1 MKDMDRPTGAKD
13 RLAELVSAREKEMAP
28 QRAVALPVLEKVARV
43 LVVVVGVPIVI
54 VLALAAVLLMP
65 VAAVVACAGLAPSYL
80 FSLLAQVI
88 NRHRHPAGL
97 KIALSLLAFPLWLL
111 ARIMLVPS
119 TAYLRIFFTNS
130 GSDCS
135 GPCEDAAPPR
145 SSNGHRPE
153 LTNGHSGW
161 PDRTGP

>member
-80 FSLLAQVI
+80 FSLRTG
-88 NRHRHPAGL
+88 NRRRHPAGL
-97 KIALSLLAFPLWLL
+97 KIALSLPFPLWLL

-130 GSDCS
+130 GSGCS

>member
-88 NRHRHPAGL
+88 NRRRHPAGL
-97 KIALSLLAFPLWLL
+97 KIALSLLAFPYGCWPASCWSP
-111 ARIMLVPS
+111 ARPTCAS
-119 TAYLRIFFTNS
+119 FSQT
-130 GSDCS
+130 
-135 GPCEDAAPPR
+135 
-145 SSNGHRPE
+145 
-153 LTNGHSGW
+153 
-161 PDRTGP
+161 PDRTVPDPARMPLHRGLPMGTALN